1 MKPERFNISNGITLD
16 VVTTTKFKTAQLA
29 VNFLTPLDIATA
41 SKNALIPAVLLRGTQ
56 NYPTMADISK
66 KLQSLYS
73 ASIIPTNYKRGEVQV
88 FGLCADFIDS
98 KYALDDTDIVGGTL
112 DMLSEMLFCPYLTDG
127 AFSSE
132 YVCGEKANLTDKINA
147 KINNKTGYAISRCR
161 EEMCSGEAF
170 GISELGTVHSVAEI
184 DEKTLYEYYNS
195 LFDNAQINV
204 FYVGAQPASEI
215 VQKVENM
222 FSHLKERD
230 RKPAELKTEVIR
242 KSESV
247 KEIVEYEPV
256 EQTKLSIGFRTGC
269 VLSDS
274 DYYKF
279 SAFCEIYGGGTTS
292 KLFMNVREKLSLC
305 YYCQA
310 IPESQKGIM
319 IVASGID
326 GDKYEDAKK
335 EIIAQLD
342 EIKRGNITDEEFDGA
357 IKSLSSEYMSL
368 YDSPDMLESWYIN
381 RGLAGRFDSPEDAAN
396 ILKTVT
402 KDDIVEIAHRL
413 TLDTFYTLKPVSEKG
428 E

>member
-1 MKPERFNISNGITLD
+1 MKPERFDISNGITLD
-16 VVTTTKFKTAQLA
+16 VITTSKFKTAQLA
-29 VNFLTPLDIATA
+29 VNFLTPLSIDTA
-41 SKNALIPAVLLRGTQ
+41 SKNALIPAVLLRGSEKH
-56 NYPTMADISK
+56 PTMADISK

-73 ASIIPTNYKRGEVQV
+73 ASIVPTNYKRGETQV

-112 DMLSEMLFCPYLTDG
+112 DMLAEMLFCPYKTNG
-127 AFSSE
+127 VFSAE
-132 YVCGEKANLTDKINA
+132 YVSGEKSNLTDKINA

-161 EEMCSGEAF
+161 EEMCADEAF
-170 GISELGTVHSVAEI
+170 GISELGTVQSVAEI
-184 DEKTLYEYYNS
+184 DENSLYEYYDS
-195 LFDNAQINV
+195 LFDTAQINV
-204 FYVGAQPASEI
+204 FYVGAQPACEI
-215 VQKVENM
+215 IQKVEKM
-222 FSHLKERD
+222 FAHLKNRN
-230 RKPAELKTEVIR
+230 RNPAELSTNVIR
-242 KSESV
+242 KAKAV

-305 YYCQA
+305 YYCQS

-335 EIIAQLD
+335 EILAQLE
-342 EIKRGNITDEEFDGA
+342 EIKNGNITDEEFDGA

-381 RGLAGRFDSPEDAAN
+381 RGLSGRSDSPEDAAE

-402 KDDIVEIAHRL
+402 KEDIVEIAHRL
-413 TLDTFYTLKPVSEKG
+413 TLDTFYTLKPISEKG